1 MLHDLLI
8 AAAVR
13 LRAQRP
19 HGGALAAVQKAIL
32 DAGAVGGLCH
42 LAAERVQLAHKM
54 ALTRAADGG
63 VAGHIA
69 HRVKVDGETDRFLP
83 QPRACER
90 GFNAGMARADDGDV
104 VVAGK
109 KFVHRRPLAS
119 RRTKLD
125 TLFYHRALSGNKQ
138 NELAQS
144 TKRRK
149 CFCEICGKSHLR
161 A

>member
-63 VAGHIA
+63 IAGHIA
-69 HRVKVDGETDRFLP
+69 DRVQIDRKHDGLQP
-83 QPRACER
+83 HPRA
-90 GFNAGMARADDGDV
+90 GQSGLDPGVARADHGHV
-104 VVAGK
+104 VPASV
-109 KFVHRRPLAS
+109 KFHTDPPC
-119 RRTKLD
+119 
-125 TLFYHRALSGNKQ
+125 
-138 NELAQS
+138 S
-144 TKRRK
+144 TS
-149 CFCEICGKSHLR
+149 FGLIF
-161 A
+161 

>member
-63 VAGHIA
+63 VAGHEG
-69 HRVKVDGETDRFLP
+69 DGIQIEREQQRIQPHSCTGQRRFTA
-83 QPRACER
+83 R
-90 GFNAGMARADDGDV
+90 MARADDGNI
-104 VVAGK
+104 K
-109 KFVHRRPLAS
+109 TIH
-119 RRTKLD
+119 
-125 TLFYHRALSGNKQ
+125 
-138 NELAQS
+138 
-144 TKRRK
+144 
-149 CFCEICGKSHLR
+149 KS
-161 A
+161 